1 MKRRLFGGKSK
12 GCAGN
17 SGMDG
22 HIHGHGHGHNTPV
35 TFMPA
40 FGRGGHGE
48 QHVPHARYLGP
59 MFPASGSEPSPYGP
73 GPGPGPNPAPAPTP
87 TPLPGPA
94 TDGCVIYVNGPLVS
108 VGGRDDI
115 DYASAQLGLSRSMAT
130 RASASCGLASGAPTS
145 NMYY

>member
-12 GCAGN
+12 GDAGKTFVA
-17 SGMDG
+17 GVIDG
-22 HIHGHGHGHNTPV
+22 HSHGHGHNTVVP
-35 TFMPA
+35 FMPA

-59 MFPASGSEPSPYGP
+59 IFPASGSEPSPYGP
-73 GPGPGPNPAPAPTP
+73 NPGPGPNPNPTP

-108 VGGRDDI
+108 VGGRDDV

-145 NMYY
+145 NMYS